1 MKIFNYGN
9 ATISFQKQHCGVMM
23 AAAVQTTLLRM
34 EDLANVTQ
42 MPMEIKK
49 DLAVLQKVGAG
60 TLMNTAKVLDPLT

>member
-1 MKIFNYGN
+1 
-9 ATISFQKQHCGVMM
+9 MM